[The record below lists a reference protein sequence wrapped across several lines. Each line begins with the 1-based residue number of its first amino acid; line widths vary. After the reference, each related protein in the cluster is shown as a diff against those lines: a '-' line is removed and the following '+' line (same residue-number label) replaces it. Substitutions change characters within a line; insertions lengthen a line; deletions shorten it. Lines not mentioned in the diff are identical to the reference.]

1 MRTPLSIVLFLF
13 VLAIAAIVPGMA
25 AAAESTTGFVAWA
38 LDRAGDMDLR
48 WNRMTGQGG
57 ANTSEARDGTGTAA
71 ERSPSSAR
79 IARGTELSH
88 SVITSRSFLRTV
100 STKAEFLP
108 LSTRARSDAARGVAR
123 LQSPAKARLSG
134 SFSVRRPLNSPLQQ
148 KNFFHTFGASVA
160 RPKLD
165 SFGSSIH
172 KTGHTRGRGV
182 SRPASRAD
190 RPRLL

>member
-1 MRTPLSIVLFLF
+1 MRTSLLIVSFLF
-13 VLAIAAIVPGMA
+13 ISAVVAAIPGIA
-25 AAAESTTGFVAWA
+25 AAAEATTGFVAWA
-38 LDRAGDMDLR
+38 LDRAGEMDLR
-48 WNRMTGQGG
+48 WSRMTGTGEASASG
-57 ANTSEARDGTGTAA
+57 APDGTGTTA

-88 SVITSRSFLRTV
+88 SVITPRSFLRTV

-108 LSTRARSDAARGVAR
+108 LSTRERNGAARGVSR
-123 LQSPAKARLSG
+123 LESPAKARLSG
-134 SFSVRRPLNSPLQQ
+134 PFSVRRPLNSSFQQ

-165 SFGSSIH
+165 SFGRIH
-172 KTGHTRGRGV
+172 KTGHSRSRGF